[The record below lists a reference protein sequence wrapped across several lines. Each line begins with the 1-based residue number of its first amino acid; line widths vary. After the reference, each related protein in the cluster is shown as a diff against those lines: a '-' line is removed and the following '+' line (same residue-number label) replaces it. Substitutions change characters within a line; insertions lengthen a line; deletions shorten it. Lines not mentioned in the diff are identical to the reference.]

1 MVIRMGH
8 EADPAKRRRQRQGE
22 TIRKVR
28 KLREMSADQLAEACG
43 VTVGAVSQWETGRF
57 TPRQEMQVRIAR
69 ALDVPWSTIFG
80 LDAEVMAS

>member
-1 MVIRMGH
+1 MVIRVGH
-8 EADPAKRRRQRQGE
+8 ESDPSKRRRQRQGE

-28 KLREMSADQLAEACG
+28 KLRDMSIEELATSCG

-69 ALDVPWSTIFG
+69 ALDVPWSTLFG
-80 LDAEVMAS
+80 LDAEVSA

>member
-1 MVIRMGH
+1 MIQIGN
-8 EADPAKRRRQRQGE
+8 DPDPVRRRRVRQGS

-28 KLREMSADQLAEACG
+28 RMREMSRTQLAKECG
-43 VTVGAVSQWETGRF
+43 VTVGAVSQWECGRF